1 MLSRRATLT
10 GIAGAAALLAT
21 NAGFAQDDKSA
32 IKLLVGASAGTD
44 FTARL
49 IAEKLR
55 EALGRPVV
63 VLSKLGA
70 GQRVALN
77 ELQRSP
83 PDGRTLMLVTS
94 APFSI
99 YPHIYSK
106 LDYEPL
112 RDFTPIAG
120 VSSFDVGI
128 ATGPMTGARDMGE
141 LVKWIKANPRHAI
154 YGSAPGTGSL
164 SHFVG
169 ISLGLAIGQPLQ
181 HIPYKES
188 GVGLIDVTTG
198 RLPIM
203 MTGLSGMIPLHK
215 AGKLRVI
222 ASSGNVRSPLLPDVP
237 TMTESGVKVNT
248 TSTVGIFGPAG
259 MAPDVVQP
267 LTVAIMAI
275 ASSPEYR
282 EKLAI
287 YGVAPKPSTPADLS
301 AILAEEHRQFGMLVK
316 ASGYTPE

>member
-10 GIAGAAALLAT
+10 GLAGAAALIAT
-21 NAGFAQDDKSA
+21 DTGLAQDDRST
-32 IKLLVGASAGTD
+32 IRLLVGASAGTD
-44 FTARL
+44 ATARL

-63 VLSKLGA
+63 VISKLGA

-77 ELQRSP
+77 ELQRAP

-112 RDFTPIAG
+112 KDFTPIAG
-120 VSSFDVGI
+120 VSSFDVGM
-128 ATGPMTGARDMGE
+128 ATGPMTGAKDISE
-141 LVKWIKANPRHAI
+141 LVKWLKANTKNAI

-169 ISLGLAIGQPLQ
+169 ISLGLAIGQPLT
-181 HIPYKES
+181 HVPYKES

-222 ASSGNVRSPLLPDVP
+222 ASSGNIRSPLLPDVP

-259 MAPDVVQP
+259 MPPEVVQP
-267 LTVAIMAI
+267 LSTAIMAI
-275 ASSPEYR
+275 ASTPEYR
-282 EKLAI
+282 DKLANFGI
-287 YGVAPKPSTPADLS
+287 APKPSTPAELN
-301 AILAEEHRQFGMLVK
+301 AVLADEHRQFGMLVK
-316 ASGYTPE
+316 ASGFTPE